1 MARPRKVQ
9 DVQEPAAE
17 GMVRVVVLRDYWPT
31 ANDLDRVRQGSLI
44 EVTPDEAMDGIEAGT
59 MKRFRE

>member
-1 MARPRKVQ
+1 MARPRKLQ
-9 DVQEPAAE
+9 SAQEPATE

-31 ANDLDRVRQGSLI
+31 DDDIDRVRQGSLI